1 MFVPNPRKQM
11 SIYDSIDD
19 MPEYLK
25 EYLLN
30 SWAHTFNKY
39 IFPEINEDRFSVLYS
54 DKGSR
59 PNSPVNV
66 IIGALILKE
75 VFNLNDEQL
84 LGEIYFNELY
94 QYALRLIEDEK
105 PPVSINTFTNFRS
118 RVYDYLEKTGTDL
131 IQQEMESL
139 ADVIAE
145 HLEIENKDV
154 RVDSFMISSS
164 CKNMS
169 RLELIYT
176 VNLQFIKLLS
186 DKSEKSIPE
195 ECECYLQ
202 EGHKKDTI
210 YRTKDSELETKLE
223 HLLKHSKMLYNAGKN
238 MDKEITESQEFQSLK
253 RMLGEQTKDSND
265 DDNDNDNFD
274 NIEPKKSENLDSDIL
289 QNPNDPDAT
298 FRFKYDGN
306 IGYTANMVEIFD
318 GNNAVLKHYDL
329 EPNIYSDQNFCQDSI
344 QKLDEDENIVANTEN
359 DTPSTNSV
367 PDPDNEDFLSDL
379 INVFVDGAYYT
390 FELGMKALEKGI
402 NLIPGELTGKNPSSD
417 KVSFSEFK
425 VDENN
430 YICECPEGHS
440 PDFSYYHDDNQ
451 SYTARFPKE
460 FCNNC
465 SKKEICRV
473 QEIKDSYS
481 IRFSNKEY
489 YYSKLRD
496 KMKTKDYKKL
506 TNKRAGIEG
515 IPSVFRRK
523 YNIDSMPVRG
533 KVRSKIWL
541 GFKTA
546 AINVKRLFSK
556 KQVCG
561 V

>member
-30 SWAHTFNKY
+30 SWAYVFNKH

-75 VFNLNDEQL
+75 VFNHTDEQL

-94 QYALRLIEDEK
+94 QYALRLLEDK
-105 PPVSINTFTNFRS
+105 RPPVSINTFTNFRN
-118 RVYDYLEKTGTDL
+118 RVCDHLEKTGVDL

-145 HLEIENKDV
+145 HFEIEDENV
-154 RVDSFMISSS
+154 RIDSFMISSS

-176 VNLQFIKLLS
+176 VNLGLVKLLC
-186 DKSEKSIPE
+186 DKSKKSIPE
-195 ECECYLQ
+195 KCKCYLQ

-223 HLLKHSKMLYNAGKN
+223 HLLKHSKMLYDAAKN
-238 MDKEITESQEFQSLK
+238 LDKEVTESQEFQSLK
-253 RMLGEQTKDSND
+253 RMLGEQTKDNND
-265 DDNDNDNFD
+265 DDHDNDNFE
-274 NIEPKKSENLDSDIL
+274 NVEPKESKNLASDIL
-289 QNPNDPDAT
+289 QNPSDPDAT
-298 FRFKYDGN
+298 FRFKYDSN
-306 IGYTANMVEIFD
+306 IGYTANIVEVFD

-329 EPNIYSDQNFCQDSI
+329 QPNIYSDQNFCQDSI
-344 QKLDEDENIVANTEN
+344 QKLDEDENIVSKKEN
-359 DTPSTNSV
+359 ITSDNNSV
-367 PDPDNEDFLSDL
+367 SDPDDENLLSNL
-379 INVFVDGAYYT
+379 INVFVDGTYYT
-390 FELGMKALEKGI
+390 FELGLKAFEKGI
-402 NLIPGELTGKNPSSD
+402 NLIPGELAGKNPSTD
-417 KVSFSEFK
+417 KISFSEFK
-425 VDENN
+425 VDANKQ
-430 YICECPEGHS
+430 ITECPAGCN
-440 PDFSYYHDDNQ
+440 PVFSYYHEDNQ
-451 SYTARFPKE
+451 TYTARFSKE
-460 FCNNC
+460 ICNNC
-465 SKKEICRV
+465 SKKEACRV

-481 IRFSNKEY
+481 IRFNEKEY
-489 YYSKLRD
+489 FYSRLRD
-496 KMKTKDYKKL
+496 KMETKDYKEL

-541 GFKTA
+541 GFKTG